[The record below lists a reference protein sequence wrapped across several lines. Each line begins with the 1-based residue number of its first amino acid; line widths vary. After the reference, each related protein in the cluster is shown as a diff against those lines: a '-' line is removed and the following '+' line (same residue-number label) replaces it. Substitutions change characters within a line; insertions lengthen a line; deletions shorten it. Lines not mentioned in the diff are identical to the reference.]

1 MTKRKLKHFENL
13 LLKEREREL
22 RDLGYL
28 EDRLNDMPKD
38 SANDLSS
45 HPYHIADQGTDAEE
59 REIESILATTSGEAL
74 YKIDQALRKIYS
86 GKYGICESCSDKIEE
101 GRLEAVPY
109 ASLCI
114 RCEEEE
120 EERRRA

>member
-1 MTKRKLKHFENL
+1 MNKRKLRRFEKL

-22 RDLGYL
+22 KDLGYL
-28 EDRLNDMPKD
+28 QDRLNDTPKD

-45 HPYHIADQGTDAEE
+45 YPYHMADQGTDAEE
-59 REIESILATTSGEAL
+59 REIESILATNRGETL

-86 GKYGICESCSDKIEE
+86 GNYGLCESCGQKIEE

-109 ASLCI
+109 AILCI
-114 RCEEEE
+114 KCEQDN
-120 EERRRA
+120 ERKRT

>member
-1 MTKRKLKHFENL
+1 MNKRKLKRFEKL

-22 RDLGYL
+22 KDLGYL
-28 EDRLNDMPKD
+28 EDRLNDTPKD

-45 HPYHIADQGTDAEE
+45 YPYHMADQGTDAEE
-59 REIESILATTSGEAL
+59 REIESILATTRGETL
-74 YKIDQALRKIYS
+74 YRIDQALRRIYS
-86 GKYGICESCSDKIEE
+86 GEYGTCESCGGKIEE

-114 RCEEEE
+114 GCEQE